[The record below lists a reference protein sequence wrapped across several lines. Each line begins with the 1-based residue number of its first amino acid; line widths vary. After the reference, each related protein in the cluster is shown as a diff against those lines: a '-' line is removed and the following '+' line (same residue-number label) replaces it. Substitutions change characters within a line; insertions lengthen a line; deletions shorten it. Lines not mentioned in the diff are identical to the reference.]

1 MARLEAGDSLER
13 TELVALKVVTTT
25 TTSAVSDHKTD
36 DFSLAHI
43 IITDSLW

>member
-1 MARLEAGDSLER
+1 MAQFQAGDSLER

-25 TTSAVSDHKTD
+25 TIIAASDHKVY